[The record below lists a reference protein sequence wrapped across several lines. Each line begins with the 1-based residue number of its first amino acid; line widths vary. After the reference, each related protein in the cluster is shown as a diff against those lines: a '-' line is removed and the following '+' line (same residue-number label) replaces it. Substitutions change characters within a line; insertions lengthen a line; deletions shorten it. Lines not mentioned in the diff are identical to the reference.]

1 MRRKILAAILVT
13 VALALV
19 LSGAGTYLL
28 LRREANRSTEAGLR
42 NQAEGIIDLVPLAR
56 VRGTGTIRT
65 QRIVKGLKLKGI
77 SIVVVGRRGKVRGQ
91 LPKGIKAA
99 DIDPTALLAG
109 ETVSGRRS
117 GLVFAAASTAEST
130 VAGAATTSANGAVV
144 VAVLTRTPQRPSAP
158 IGWFLVAGGIALAIG
173 AGVAAWLSE
182 SLTRPLRQAEEATVR
197 IAAGDLGAHLPEPP
211 PTAHDEVAT
220 LTRSINAMAVSLATS
235 RGLER
240 QFLLS
245 ISHDL
250 RTPLT
255 SIRGYADAITE
266 GIGPAPIEAARV
278 IVVEAKRLDR
288 LVRDLL
294 DLARLDAR
302 EFTFDLRAV
311 AVAEVVVDTT
321 EGIRGTAESAG
332 LDLQVREPATDT
344 TAMIDPDRLAQVMA
358 NLGENACKFAASAV
372 WVDVRVE
379 GANVVI
385 DVIDDGPG
393 IAALDL
399 DRVFERLYVTDRRPV
414 RQVGGTGLGL
424 AIVHELVGGMG
435 GRVGVSSP
443 ALADGRGARF
453 SVSLPTAPAAG

>member
-1 MRRKILAAILVT
+1 MRRRILAAILAT

-19 LSGAGTYLL
+19 LSGTGTYLL

-42 NQAEGIIDLVPLAR
+42 AQAEGIIDLVPLAR
-56 VRGTGTIRT
+56 VRGTGVIRT
-65 QRIVKGLKLKGI
+65 QRVVKGLKLQGI
-77 SIVVVGRRGKVRGQ
+77 SIVTVGPGGTLRGQ
-91 LPKGIKAA
+91 LPDGIEAA
-99 DIDPTALLAG
+99 DLDPSALLGG
-109 ETVSGRRS
+109 ETVSGRRD
-117 GLVFAAASTAEST
+117 GLVFAAASTAGSSVPGAST
-130 VAGAATTSANGAVV
+130 TRSGTVV
-144 VAVLTRTPQRPSAP
+144 VAVLTRTPQRPRAP
-158 IGWFLVAGGIALAIG
+158 IGWFLIAGGIALAMG
-173 AGVAAWLSE
+173 AGAAAWLSDG
-182 SLTRPLRQAEEATVR
+182 LTRPLRRAEEATVR

-211 PTAHDEVAT
+211 PSADDEVST
-220 LTRSINAMAVSLATS
+220 LTRSINAMAVALAHS

-255 SIRGYADAITE
+255 SIRGYADAISE
-266 GIGPAPIEAARV
+266 GIGPPPAEAARV
-278 IVVEAKRLDR
+278 IGVEAKRLDR

-302 EFTFDLRAV
+302 EFTFALRPV
-311 AVAEVVVDTT
+311 PVAEVVVDTV
-321 EGIRGTAESAG
+321 EALRATAEAAG
-332 LDLQVREPATDT
+332 LTLQVREPTIDS
-344 TAMIDPDRLAQVMA
+344 TALVDPDRLAQVVA
-358 NLGENACKFAASAV
+358 NLAENACKHAAAAV
-372 WVDVRVE
+372 WVDVRIESSGV
-379 GANVVI
+379 AI

-393 IAALDL
+393 IALAEL

-424 AIVHELVGGMG
+424 AIVHELVAGMG

-453 SVSLPTAPAAG
+453 TVTLPATPSAR

>member
-1 MRRKILAAILVT
+1 MRRRILAAILAT

-19 LSGAGTYLL
+19 FSGTGTYLL

-42 NQAEGIIDLVPLAR
+42 AQAEGIIDLVPLTR
-56 VRGTGTIRT
+56 VRGTGVIRN
-65 QRIVKGLKLKGI
+65 QRVVKGLKLQGI
-77 SIVVVGRRGKVRGQ
+77 SIVAIGPEGAVRGQ
-91 LPKGIKAA
+91 LPAGIETG
-99 DIDPTALLAG
+99 DLDPPALLAG

-117 GLVFAAASTAEST
+117 GLVFAAAGTSGST
-130 VAGAATTSANGAVV
+130 VERAATATRSGAVV
-144 VAVLTRTPQRPSAP
+144 VAVLTREPQRPSAP
-158 IGWFLVAGGIALAIG
+158 IGWFLIAGGIALAIG
-173 AGVAAWLSE
+173 AGAAVWLSE
-182 SLTRPLRQAEEATVR
+182 GLTRPLREAEEATVR
-197 IAAGDLGAHLPEPP
+197 IAAGDLDAHLPEPP
-211 PTAHDEVAT
+211 PSADDEVAT
-220 LTRSINAMAVSLATS
+220 LTRSINAMAMALGTS

-266 GIGPAPIEAARV
+266 GIGPPPAEAARV
-278 IVVEAKRLDR
+278 IGVEAQRLDR

-302 EFTFDLRAV
+302 EFSFDLRPV
-311 AVAEVVVDTT
+311 PVAEVVVDTV
-321 EGIRGTAESAG
+321 EGIRTTAEAAG
-332 LDLQVREPATDT
+332 LELKVREP
-344 TAMIDPDRLAQVMA
+344 TADSTALVDPDRLAQVVA
-358 NLGENACKFAASAV
+358 NLGENACKYAASAV

-379 GANVVI
+379 HGVVVVE
-385 DVIDDGPG
+385 VIDDGPG
-393 IAALDL
+393 IAATELS
-399 DRVFERLYVTDRRPV
+399 RVFERLYVTDRRPV

-435 GRVGVSSP
+435 GRVRVSSP

-453 SVSLPTAPAAG
+453 TVTLPATPSAA